1 MDCLPVYMSCIK
13 TMERMAEHKIPE
25 PFITN
30 TDDGVVRIEV
40 GDEKG
45 WVSSHH
51 LVQPKVNQL
60 TQIWLMK
67 HMHG

>member
-1 MDCLPVYMSCIK
+1 
-13 TMERMAEHKIPE
+13 MERMAEHKIPE

-30 TDDGVVRIEV
+30 TDDGVVRIQV